1 MDALVFLEQ
10 PHKGTPAPFYV
21 VHGDEAFLKRQV
33 LDALRQ
39 GILGDAD
46 DGFALTRHS
55 GDSATYADVMS
66 DVETIPFLAPR
77 RVVIVEAADAFVSK
91 YRGHLEKFVSK
102 PCPTG
107 TLILE
112 VRTWPSNTRLAK
124 ALGADATLVCK
135 ALTTQ
140 QLPGWCV
147 RRFKQVHDKV
157 LPQQAARLLIELVG
171 NELGL
176 LDQELAKLAAYAG
189 DNSKIDFDDV
199 DKLVGRSRMADAF
212 KIFEWIAA
220 ANSAEALRHLGRL
233 FDQGEDAMRI
243 LGAFSYELRRIARAY
258 RLNQIG
264 QSLQSALQAVGYPP
278 FAVGR
283 AEQLLRHLG
292 RRRADLI
299 FDWLLEADQGMKG
312 GSALTQRQLLE
323 RMVVRLARPASLAA
337 AGQRTA
343 GRGRA

>member
-10 PHKGTPAPFYV
+10 PPRGTSAPFYV

-33 LDALRQ
+33 LDGLRQ
-39 GILGDAD
+39 RILGDAD
-46 DGFALTRHS
+46 DGFALTRHL
-55 GDSATYADVMS
+55 GDTATYADVMG

-77 RVVIVEAADAFVSK
+77 RVVIVEGADAFVSK
-91 YRGHLEKFVSK
+91 YRAQLEKFIGK
-102 PCPTG
+102 PSPTG

-112 VRTWPSNTRLAK
+112 VKTWPSNTRLAK
-124 ALGADATLVCK
+124 LINADATLVCK
-135 ALTTQ
+135 ALTGQ

-157 LPQQAARLLIELVG
+157 LSQQAARLLIELVS

-189 DNSKIDFDDV
+189 DSSKVDFDDV
-199 DKLVGRSRMADAF
+199 DKLVGRSRMADTF

-220 ANSAEALRHLGRL
+220 ANSGEALRHLGRL

-258 RLNQIG
+258 RLNQLG
-264 QSLQSALQAVGYPP
+264 QALHAALQEVGYPP
-278 FAVGR
+278 FAIGR

-299 FDWLLEADQGMKG
+299 FDWLLDVDQGMKG

-323 RMVVRLARPASLAA
+323 RLVVRLAQPASSAA
-337 AGQRTA
+337 AGQRAA
-343 GRGRA
+343 GRT